1 MRAYLSSFI
10 SLIYPRIC
18 VSCQRTL
25 VDQEENLCLHCLSD
39 LPLTHY
45 HEQTNNPLVE
55 KMISVPHLKNV
66 YTFIKYEKGGIAQ
79 KLLHELKYKGN
90 KEIGLMLGQMFA
102 DHVSKHLDIA
112 QIDFIIPIPLHKSKL
127 RKRGF
132 NQAAVIAHGFG
143 IQIGLPVNEKVL
155 IRTVKSKTQTKKGK
169 TDRWINVENLFE
181 AATPELIKGQS
192 ILIMDD
198 VITTGATIEMAAVA
212 LTKCNPRHIYL
223 ASIATGK

>member
-18 VSCQRTL
+18 ASCQRTL
-25 VDQEENLCLHCLSD
+25 VDQEENICLHCLSD
-39 LPLTHY
+39 LPYTNY

-55 KMISVPHLKNV
+55 KMISVPYLKNV

-79 KLLHELKYKGN
+79 KLLRELKYNNN
-90 KEIGLMLGQMFA
+90 KAIGLMLGQMFA
-102 DHVSKHLDIA
+102 EHISNQLDDSH
-112 QIDFIIPIPLHKSKL
+112 IDLIIPIPLHKSKL

-132 NQAAVIAHGFG
+132 NQAAVIADGFG
-143 IQIGLPVNEKVL
+143 NKTDLPVDEKVL
-155 IRTVKSKTQTKKGK
+155 IRTGKNKTQTKKGK

-181 AATPELIKGQS
+181 VLKPQLVKDQS
-192 ILIMDD
+192 IMIIDD
-198 VITTGATIEMAAVA
+198 VITTGATIESAAIELA
-212 LTKCNPRHIYL
+212 KCQPKHIYL